1 MAKEQMLDFV
11 RNLPRDNDGLVYAP
25 LSFDVDDRDFEIG
38 ALYELDA
45 DGAVRLISV
54 AEDCAVCELGGTFIE
69 SK

>member
-11 RNLPRDNDGLVYAP
+11 RNLPRGDEGPVYVP

-38 ALYELDA
+38 ALHKLDA

-54 AEDCAVCELGGTFIE
+54 AEDCAVCELVE
-69 SK
+69 WLRR